1 MVEEAG
7 QKQTRTCAEI
17 FLEEWGCSGR
27 KRPTLAD
34 LLDLLKEAELFNAA
48 DYLAVDLLEGLVL
61 FYNYFSSFGI
71 TYCLEFTPN

>member
-7 QKQTRTCAEI
+7 HKQNRPCAEI

-34 LLDLLKEAELFNAA
+34 LLHLLIESELFTAA
-48 DYLAVDLLEGLVL
+48 DFVAVDLLK
-61 FYNYFSSFGI
+61 GI
-71 TYCLEFTPN
+71 G